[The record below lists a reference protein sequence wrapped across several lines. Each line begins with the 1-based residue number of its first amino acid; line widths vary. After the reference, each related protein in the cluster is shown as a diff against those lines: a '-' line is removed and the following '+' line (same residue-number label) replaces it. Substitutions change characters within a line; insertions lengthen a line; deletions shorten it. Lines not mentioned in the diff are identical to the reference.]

1 MPNSSALWRSGRRGY
16 LRTKLAFLL
25 LSGCVSATA
34 AEIEITPI
42 THASVQLAYNGKV
55 IQVDPVQD
63 GQKADLIVI
72 TGPEADHLNPAA
84 IAKLRKPGA
93 PVVIP
98 EAAKDKVPDGIVLAN
113 GESKEVAGIRVE
125 AVAAYDLI
133 PGDPFHPKGRGNGY
147 VIIFGGKRIFF
158 SGVGECVP
166 EVQALKNIDIA
177 FVSMNL
183 PHGRMTMESAAACMQ
198 TFHPAIVY
206 PYHYRTGKVED
217 FKRLLDGKGIEVRLA
232 NWYPASPK

>member
-1 MPNSSALWRSGRRGY
+1 MAGLSAI
-16 LRTKLAFLL
+16 
-25 LSGCVSATA
+25 A
-34 AEIEITPI
+34 AEIEITPV
-42 THASVQLAYNGKV
+42 THASVQLAYNDKV
-55 IQVDPVQD
+55 IQIDPAQD
-63 GQKADLIVI
+63 AQKADLILI
-72 TGPEADHLNPAA
+72 TGPENDHLDPAI

-98 EAAKDKVPDGIVLAN
+98 QAGKEKVPDGVVLAN
-113 GESKEVAGIRVE
+113 GESKDIAGIHVE
-125 AVAAYDLI
+125 AIAAYDLI

-147 VIIFGGKRIFF
+147 VIVLGGKRIFF

-183 PHGRMTMESAAACMQ
+183 PHGRMTMEAAAACVE

>member
-1 MPNSSALWRSGRRGY
+1 MSGWVP
-16 LRTKLAFLL
+16 AI
-25 LSGCVSATA
+25 A
-34 AEIEITPI
+34 AEIEITPV
-42 THASVQLAYNGKV
+42 THASVQLAYDGKV

-63 GQKADLIVI
+63 AQKADLILI
-72 TGPEADHLNPAA
+72 TGPEADHLDPAV

-98 EAAKDKVPDGIVLAN
+98 QAGKDKVPDGIVLAN
-113 GESKEVAGIRVE
+113 GDSKEVAGIRVE
-125 AVAAYDLI
+125 AMAAYDLI

-147 VIIFGGKRIFF
+147 VIMFGGKRIFF

-183 PHGRMTMESAAACMQ
+183 PHGRMTMEAAAACME

-217 FKRLLDGKGIEVRLA
+217 FKRLLEGKGIEVRLA
-232 NWYPASPK
+232 NWYPAK

>member
-1 MPNSSALWRSGRRGY
+1 LVGG
-16 LRTKLAFLL
+16 FLP
-25 LSGCVSATA
+25 AIA

-42 THASVQLAYNGKV
+42 THASVQLAYDGKV

-63 GQKADLIVI
+63 AQKADLILI
-72 TGPEADHLNPAA
+72 TGPETDHLNPAM
-84 IAKLRKPGA
+84 ISKLRKPGA

-98 EAAKDKVPDGIVLAN
+98 QAGQDKVPDGVVLAN
-113 GESKEVAGIRVE
+113 GEAKEIAGVRVE

-147 VIIFGGKRIFF
+147 VITLGGKRIFF

-183 PHGRMTMESAAACMQ
+183 PHDRMTMEAAAACME

-217 FKRLLDGKGIEVRLA
+217 FKRLLNGKGIEVRLA
-232 NWYPASPK
+232 NWYPAK

>member
-1 MPNSSALWRSGRRGY
+1 
-16 LRTKLAFLL
+16 
-25 LSGCVSATA
+25 LSGWVPAIA
-34 AEIEITPI
+34 AEIEITPV
-42 THASVQLAYNGKV
+42 THASVQLAYDGKV

-63 GQKADLIVI
+63 GQKADLILI
-72 TGPEADHLNPAA
+72 TGPETDHLNPAI
-84 IAKLRKPGA
+84 IATLRKPGA

-98 EAAKDKVPDGIVLAN
+98 QAGKDKVPDGVVLAN
-113 GESKEVAGIRVE
+113 GETKEVAGIRVE
-125 AVAAYDLI
+125 AIAAYDLI

-147 VIIFGGKRIFF
+147 VITLGGKRIFF

-183 PHGRMTMESAAACMQ
+183 PHGRMTMEAAAACME

-206 PYHYRTGKVED
+206 PYHYRTGKVEE
-217 FKRLLDGKGIEVRLA
+217 FKRLLSGKGIEVRLA

>member
-1 MPNSSALWRSGRRGY
+1 LAGWGSAI
-16 LRTKLAFLL
+16 
-25 LSGCVSATA
+25 A
-34 AEIEITPI
+34 AGIEITPI
-42 THASVQLAYNGKV
+42 THASVQLGYDGKV

-63 GQKADLIVI
+63 AQKADLILI
-72 TGPEADHLNPAA
+72 TGPEADHLDPAI

-98 EAAKDKVPDGIVLAN
+98 QAGKDKVPDGTILAN
-113 GESKEVAGIRVE
+113 GESKDVAGIRVE
-125 AVAAYDLI
+125 AIAAYDLI

-147 VIIFGGKRIFF
+147 VITLGGKRIFF

-183 PHGRMTMESAAACMQ
+183 PHGRMTMEAAAACVE

-206 PYHYRTGKVED
+206 PYHYRTGNVED